1 MIPLYDAK
9 NRFSEICK
17 QVSETRQA
25 CVISRRGQPTVKIVP
40 FYDEGSEH
48 AAATPVSVWDTVGES
63 RARYGELTDEFELP
77 ERSGHSKPSP
87 LDSEA

>member
-1 MIPLYDAK
+1 M
-9 NRFSEICK
+9 
-17 QVSETRQA
+17 
-25 CVISRRGQPTVKIVP
+25 P